1 MTSFLKAACRLLAIF
16 LASAICFIIG
26 KIIFI
31 FANPACYGSL
41 AINDFFSIVYH
52 GLPMDFAMAGY
63 VSVIPAI
70 IQSVSVFTGTRSGIF
85 TFQKWYL
92 VLISAVISLVIILDA
107 ALYSYWQFKLDSTP
121 LFYFMS
127 SPAAAFASAEWWQ
140 LAAFPFIWAI
150 LGTIFFLLY
159 RVAMKVA
166 PDKRGLF
173 GKEAV
178 APFFGMLILS
188 ALLFIPIRGGVTVST
203 MNLSRSYFSND
214 KRLNHA
220 AVNPLFSLIYSLTH
234 QTDFASQFRYFP
246 EEEAEKTFSR
256 FLQENETAVA
266 DSLFTPLLKTGRPDI
281 FIIILESFSSHLFPS
296 LGGEPVAVHLDSIA
310 GTGLLFSNFYAN
322 SFRTDRGIPAIL
334 SAYPG
339 QPTTSIMKFVEKTD
353 HLPSIADRLKK
364 EGGYTTE
371 YYYGGDINFTNL
383 NAYLVSGGFD
393 RITSDVDFPISE
405 RLSKWGAHDEVV
417 FRRVLEELKPYD
429 SSRPSLTVIQTSSS
443 HEPFEVPYDSGGRLS
458 DKRANAFA
466 YADSCAADFIN
477 RLKTTDRWENSII
490 IAVPDHYGA
499 YPELQSAFDRHKIP
513 LIMTGGALNRK
524 GVDSTPG
531 SQVDIAATLLSA
543 MDISPESFR
552 FSHNLL
558 NTTSPHFG
566 FFADPDVI
574 GMVGKDGET
583 LLNLDSGRKECGS
596 DSLSDLAKTY
606 LQVLYNDLSKR

>member
-31 FANPACYGSL
+31 FSNPAFYGSL
-41 AINDFFSIVYH
+41 GIKDFFSIIIH
-52 GLPMDFAMAGY
+52 GLPMDCAMAGY

-92 VLISAVISLVIILDA
+92 GFISAAISLVIILDA
-107 ALYSYWQFKLDSTP
+107 ALYGYWQFKLDSTP
-121 LFYFMS
+121 IFYFMS
-127 SPAAAFASAEWWQ
+127 SPSAAFASAEWWQ
-140 LAAFPFIWAI
+140 LVAFPFIWAI
-150 LGTIFFLLY
+150 LGTLFFLIY
-159 RVAMKVA
+159 RLALKIA

-173 GKEAV
+173 GKKALT
-178 APFFGMLILS
+178 PFFGMLVIS

-234 QTDFASQFRYFP
+234 QTDFSAQFRYFP
-246 EEEAEKTFSR
+246 EEEAEKKFSD
-256 FLQENETAVA
+256 FLQEREISKP
-266 DSLFTPLLKTGRPDI
+266 DSLFIPLLNNQRPDI
-281 FIIILESFSSHLFPS
+281 FILILESFSSHLFPS
-296 LGGEPVAVHLDSIA
+296 LGGQPVAIHLDSIA
-310 GTGLLFSNFYAN
+310 KEGLLFSRFYAN
-322 SFRTDRGIPAIL
+322 SFRTDRGIPTIL

-339 QPTTSIMKFVEKTD
+339 QPTTSIMKFVKKTE
-353 HLPSIADRLKK
+353 HLPSLANRLKE
-364 EGGYTTE
+364 EGGYSTT

-393 RITSDVDFPISE
+393 RIISDVDFPISE

-417 FRRVLEELKPYD
+417 FKRVLDELKPYN
-429 SSRPSLTVIQTSSS
+429 SSRPALTVIQTSSS
-443 HEPFEVPYDSGGRLS
+443 HEPFEVPYDSEGRLS

-477 RLKTTDRWENSII
+477 KLKASDKWDNSLV

-499 YPELQSAFDRHKIP
+499 YPDLQSAFDRHKIP
-513 LIMTGGALNRK
+513 LIMTGGTLNRK
-524 GVDSTPG
+524 GVESTPG
-531 SQVDIAATLLSA
+531 SQVDIAATILAA
-543 MDISPESFR
+543 MDISPEAFR

-558 NTTSPHFG
+558 NPSSPHFA
-566 FFADPDVI
+566 FFADPDA
-574 GMVGKDGET
+574 VGIIDKNGET
-583 LLNLDSGRKECGS
+583 LLNLDSGRTECGS
-596 DSLSDLAKTY
+596 DSLADLAKTY